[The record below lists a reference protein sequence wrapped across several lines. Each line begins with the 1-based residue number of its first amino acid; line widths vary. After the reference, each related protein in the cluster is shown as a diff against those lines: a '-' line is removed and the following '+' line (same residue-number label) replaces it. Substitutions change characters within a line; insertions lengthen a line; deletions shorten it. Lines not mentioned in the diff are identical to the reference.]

1 MESSVPTS
9 QQLIQ
14 PQDIPI
20 HGPGAAQLQN
30 VLVTMTAASAQQQAD
45 GKWDPK
51 IITGKPSLLSQGPPT
66 TEAFCSSSHSSMIA
80 VIGVLCIVYGV
91 VAK

>member
-9 QQLIQ
+9 QQMIQ
-14 PQDIPI
+14 PQDISM

-30 VLVTMTAASAQQQAD
+30 VLVTTTAEAAQHEAD
-45 GKWDPK
+45 SKWDPK
-51 IITGKPSLLSQGPPT
+51 IITGKPIFLSH

-80 VIGVLCIVYGV
+80 VIGVLCIVYGI
-91 VAK
+91 VAE

>member
-9 QQLIQ
+9 QQVIQ
-14 PQDIPI
+14 PQDIPM

-30 VLVTMTAASAQQQAD
+30 VLVTMTAASAQHEAD
-45 GKWDPK
+45 SKWDPK
-51 IITGKPSLLSQGPPT
+51 IITGTPSYLSH
-66 TEAFCSSSHSSMIA
+66 TEAFCSSSHSSMLA
-80 VIGVLCIVYGV
+80 VIGVLCIVYGM

>member
-14 PQDIPI
+14 PQDIPM

-30 VLVTMTAASAQQQAD
+30 VLVTTTAASEQQKAD

-51 IITGKPSLLSQGPPT
+51 IITGKPIFLSH